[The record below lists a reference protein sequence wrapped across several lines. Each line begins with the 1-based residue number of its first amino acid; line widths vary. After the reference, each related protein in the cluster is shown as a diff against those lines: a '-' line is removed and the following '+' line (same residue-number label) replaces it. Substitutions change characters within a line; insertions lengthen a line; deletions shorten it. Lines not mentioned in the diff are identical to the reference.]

1 MAGNSGGRLF
11 YADLLRIAATFAV
24 MVVHIS
30 GAWISEVP
38 VDSAAWNIL
47 NLYDGLAHW
56 CVPIFIMLSGMFL
69 LDPQRELT
77 LRTLFR
83 RHILRIVVA
92 MVVWSLVYSLATS
105 FLATRTLTVESFAAA
120 VRNLVWGKLH
130 YHLWFLPM
138 ILGLYLVTP
147 ILRGFVRGATAR
159 ELQWYFLLV
168 LIVTMLLPTVLALRP
183 SKTVSSWLTQLDI
196 RVVLSY
202 AGYFVLGYCLKTC
215 VLSPAMERLIYLLG
229 IGGAV
234 WSVLGTVWLSH
245 IAGARFTFY
254 NYNTPNVAL
263 MSAAVFLLFR
273 RISPNGRASKWVTG
287 LSSITFGMY
296 LCHDLF
302 LQVLRGLG
310 VTTLSFSPVL
320 SVPLLSL
327 VVFVCSALLAWL
339 LSKLPLVGRLIT

>member
-38 VDSAAWNIL
+38 LDSAAWNIL

-83 RHILRIVVA
+83 HHILRIVVA
-92 MVVWSLVYSLATS
+92 LVVWSLVYSLTAS
-105 FLATRTLTVESFAAA
+105 FLETGTLTLESFAIA
-120 VRNLVWGKLH
+120 VRKLVWGKLH

-138 ILGLYLVTP
+138 IIGLYLVTP
-147 ILRGFVRGATAR
+147 ILRGFVRGATAH
-159 ELQWYFLLV
+159 ELQWYFFLV

-183 SKTVSSWLTQLDI
+183 SKTVSSWLAQLDI
-196 RVVLSY
+196 RIVLSY
-202 AGYFVLGYCLKTC
+202 AGYYVLGYCLKTC
-215 VLSPAMERLIYLLG
+215 TLSPAMERVVYLLG

-234 WSVLGTVWLSH
+234 WSVAGTVWLSH
-245 IAGARFTFY
+245 IAGPRFTFY
-254 NYNTPNVAL
+254 NYNTPNIAL

-273 RISPNGRASKWVTG
+273 RAAQDKTAGKWVPR
-287 LSSITFGMY
+287 LSSITFGIY

-302 LQVLRGLG
+302 IQLLRELE

-327 VVFVCSALLAWL
+327 AVFVCAALLAWL